1 MIDQEFNLKNK
12 TKVTWLTG
20 EDIERFGFWSE
31 IDTKPVEAV
40 EIIVHRNGSV
50 VTWIFYYGG
59 GQPYDGWTN
68 IRDIDDFELRKL
80 VRWTRRDHELY

>member
-40 EIIVHRNGSV
+40 EIIVHRNGL
-50 VTWIFYYGG
+50 G
-59 GQPYDGWTN
+59 
-68 IRDIDDFELRKL
+68 
-80 VRWTRRDHELY
+80 RRR